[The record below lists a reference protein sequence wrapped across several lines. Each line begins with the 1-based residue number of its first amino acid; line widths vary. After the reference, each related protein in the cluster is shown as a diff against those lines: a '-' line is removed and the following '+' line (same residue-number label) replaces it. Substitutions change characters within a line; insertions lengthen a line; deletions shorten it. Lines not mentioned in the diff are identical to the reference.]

1 MTENRN
7 NWYHIWQSYE
17 ETSGL
22 SAEKLSK
29 SFRAVE
35 SVFAGQMAR
44 KIRRW
49 KIFSAVASCIAVP
62 LLFISVYFIST
73 LGYTEQYANYIQ
85 VYVPKGRTDTVIL
98 PDSSVVRMNS
108 DTYLM
113 YPEKFGKKR
122 KIFING
128 EAFLDVKKDVRK
140 EFVVSAKSVDIVVHG
155 TSFNVRSY
163 SDETYT
169 ETKLYEGSV
178 SVCFA
183 GKNILLEPGQQ
194 VTVDDNTF
202 ESSIEWFDV
211 NHSMTWKDGSF
222 IFRNKGLDEIT
233 SYLEKI
239 FNVRI
244 LICDASLLSKKYFV
258 AFSSDLTLEKMLSAL
273 NFKDE
278 MDIEKTEDGVIELHT
293 KLN

>member
-1 MTENRN
+1 MTKNRN

-17 ETSGL
+17 ETTCL

-29 SFRAVE
+29 SFSAVE
-35 SVFAGQMAR
+35 SVLAGQVMR
-44 KIRRW
+44 KMRRL
-49 KIFSAVASCIAVP
+49 KIFSAVAACIAVP
-62 LLFISVYFIST
+62 LLFFLVYFAST
-73 LGYTEQYANYIQ
+73 LVYTERCTNYLQ
-85 VYVPKGRTDTVIL
+85 VYVPKGKTDTVVL
-98 PDSSVVRMNS
+98 PDSSRVCMNS
-108 DTYLM
+108 DTYLI
-113 YPEKFGKKR
+113 YPEKFGKTR

-128 EAFLDVKKDVRK
+128 EAFLDVNKDPNK

-163 SDETYT
+163 ADEPYT
-169 ETKLYEGSV
+169 ETRLYEGSV
-178 SVCFA
+178 SLFFA
-183 GKNILLEPGQQ
+183 GKSIRLEPGQQ
-194 VTVDDNTF
+194 VTVDDNTM
-202 ESSIEWFDV
+202 ESSFERFDV
-211 NHSMTWKDGSF
+211 NHSRTWKDGSF

-258 AFSSDLTLEKMLSAL
+258 AISSNLELEEMLSAI
-273 NFKDE
+273 NFKSE
-278 MDIEKTEDGVIELHT
+278 MNITKTEEGVIELRR

>member
-17 ETSGL
+17 ETSRL
-22 SAEKLSK
+22 SAEKLAR
-29 SFRAVE
+29 SFKAVE
-35 SVFAGQMAR
+35 SVFARQMDR
-44 KIRRW
+44 KIRKW
-49 KIFSAVASCIAVP
+49 KTFSAVAASIAVP
-62 LLFISVYFIST
+62 LLFISVYLVST
-73 LGYTEQYANYIQ
+73 LRDTEHYANYIQ
-85 VYVPKGRTDTVIL
+85 VYVPKGKTETVVL
-98 PDSSVVRMNS
+98 PDSSVVHMNS

-113 YPEKFGKKR
+113 YPEKFGKRR
-122 KIFING
+122 KIFLNG
-128 EAFLDVKKDVRK
+128 EAYLDVTKDARK
-140 EFVVSAKSVDIVVHG
+140 EFVVSAKSIDIVVHG

-163 SDETYT
+163 GDESYT
-169 ETKLYEGSV
+169 ETRLYEGSV

-194 VTVDDNTF
+194 VTVDNYTL
-202 ESSIEWFDV
+202 ESSVERFDV
-211 NHSMTWKDGSF
+211 SNSMTWKDGSF

-244 LICDASLLSKKYFV
+244 LICDADLLSKKYFV
-258 AFSSDLTLEKMLSAL
+258 AFSSDLALEEMLAAL
-273 NFKDE
+273 NFKSE
-278 MDIEKTEDGVIELHT
+278 MYITKTEEGVIELHR